1 MAVKFTSVECPSC
14 GAHLSVEEG
23 REKIFCEYCGTQII
37 VANENEHTYRQV
49 DEAAIKRAETEQ
61 MIRLKELELQEKEE
75 ERSRKGRTV
84 AYTFALIFVI
94 LGGVLL
100 LFADRFVQ
108 GGEYWIVGMLF
119 LLGGGLIAEFAS
131 ISKEDKKK
139 EAPHIMTPYETQITE
154 NMTRNREKN
163 YNTVA
168 ALFQSGGFSN
178 VQTVA
183 MGDLNFFT
191 AKKNGQV
198 ESVSINGK
206 TGFEEGDIFQKD
218 ARVVITYHSTK

>member
-37 VANENEHTYRQV
+37 VTNENEHTYRQV
-49 DEAAIKRAETEQ
+49 DEAAIKRAETER

-75 ERSRKGRTV
+75 ERSRKGRKV

-119 LLGGGLIAEFAS
+119 LLGGGLIAEIAL

-168 ALFQSGGFSN
+168 A
-178 VQTVA
+178 
-183 MGDLNFFT
+183 
-191 AKKNGQV
+191 
-198 ESVSINGK
+198 
-206 TGFEEGDIFQKD
+206 FEVTPK
-218 ARVVITYHSTK
+218 S